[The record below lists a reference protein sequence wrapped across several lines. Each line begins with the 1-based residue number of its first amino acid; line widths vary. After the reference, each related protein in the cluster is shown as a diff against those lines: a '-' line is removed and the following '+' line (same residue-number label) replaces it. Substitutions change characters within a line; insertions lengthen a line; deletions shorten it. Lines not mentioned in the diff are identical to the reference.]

1 MRPPIRLAI
10 LEADT
15 PLDQTR
21 VQYGGYGGVFKALL
35 RAGAE
40 DIGDPDI
47 IDSESGLEISMW
59 HVENEPDKYPKIE
72 EIDAILI
79 TGSRHNSFDDTP
91 WIKTLVDY
99 TAKVLAQDHVRLIG
113 VCFGHQI
120 IGRAMGVKVGRND
133 DGWEVSVSRVN
144 LTTKGQEIFQQD
156 TLSLHQMHRDIVFYY
171 PQGVE
176 QLGSSP
182 VCKVQ
187 GMYGKKRLITVQGH
201 PEFNTT
207 IMTEILNKR
216 YDLGIFDDF
225 MFETAMS
232 RVKLH
237 HDGVVVAKAFLRFLL
252 DE

>member
-79 TGSRHNSFDDTP
+79 TGSSES
-91 WIKTLVDY
+91 LVP
-99 TAKVLAQDHVRLIG
+99 
-113 VCFGHQI
+113 
-120 IGRAMGVKVGRND
+120 
-133 DGWEVSVSRVN
+133 VN
-144 LTTKGQEIFQQD
+144 AGAASKLT
-156 TLSLHQMHRDIVFYY
+156 
-171 PQGVE
+171 
-176 QLGSSP
+176 
-182 VCKVQ
+182 C
-187 GMYGKKRLITVQGH
+187 
-201 PEFNTT
+201 
-207 IMTEILNKR
+207 
-216 YDLGIFDDF
+216 
-225 MFETAMS
+225 MS
-232 RVKLH
+232 RT
-237 HDGVVVAKAFLRFLL
+237 
-252 DE
+252 